1 MSDSSTD
8 NIHPPLLVCPREAWR
23 LLSCGNT
30 HGYELLAAGELQ
42 SFLDGRRRKITVA
55 SIRAYIDRRLA
66 EAGGST
72 ASVLASAPPRR
83 SGRPRKSGGLR
94 KNTNSAVSA

>member
-30 HGYELLAAGELQ
+30 HGYALLAAGELQ

-66 EAGGST
+66 DEPSGST
-72 ASVLASAPPRR
+72 ALALASAQPRGRGKPPRQ
-83 SGRPRKSGGLR
+83 
-94 KNTNSAVSA
+94 NTNSAVAS

>member
-1 MSDSSTD
+1 MPYSSTD
-8 NIHPPLLVCPREAWR
+8 EIHSPLLVSPREAWR

-42 SFLDGRRRKITVA
+42 SFLDGRRRKITVD
-55 SIRAYIDRRLA
+55 SIRAYIRRRLA

-72 ASVLASAPPRR
+72 ASAPATYPHRR
-83 SGRPRKSGGLR
+83 RGRPRKTISTG
-94 KNTNSAVSA
+94 AVVP